1 MNSIIDYSLF
11 IFIII
16 NVLVIANFD
25 KIKFFRYILDK
36 PDRKKKLHQKQMPL
50 AGGIILI
57 TNILLYFIIVKVN
70 GKYLSTEIF
79 FNNMFD
85 LYVFIFTSFIIF
97 CIGLFDDKY
106 NLSPNYK
113 FLFLFIVIFLALIF
127 DDNLIITTIKISFFD
142 KVINLKQFSLLFT
155 CFCFLVFLN
164 AFNMFDGINLQ
175 ASFYSIIILIFITIM
190 YINSLFITILL
201 IFFIC
206 YSFLNYKNKSFLGDN
221 GSLLIAFLI
230 GYIFIKLYNND
241 KIIFVDEVFIYMM
254 IPGLDL
260 IRLVFN
266 RIINKKNPLRGDR
279 NHLHHLISA
288 KFSLFKSTLIVQFLI
303 FLPLILLYVNI
314 EPIFIILTTICC
326 YALLIYKVKK
336 TS

>member
-1 MNSIIDYSLF
+1 MNFVDYSLF

-16 NVLVIANFD
+16 NVLFIANFD
-25 KIKFFRYILDK
+25 KIKFLHYILDK
-36 PDRKKKLHQKQMPL
+36 PDKEKKLHQKQMPL

-57 TNILLYFIIVKVN
+57 INILLYFIISN
-70 GKYLSTEIF
+70 INEQYISTEIF
-79 FNNMFD
+79 FDDIFD
-85 LYVFIFTSFIIF
+85 LYIFIFTSLIIF

-113 FLFLFIVIFLALIF
+113 FLFLFIVIFIALTF
-127 DDNLIITTIKISFFD
+127 DENLIITTIKISFFD
-142 KVINLKQFSLLFT
+142 KVINLNQFSLLFT

-175 ASFYSIIILIFITIM
+175 ASFYSIIILIFVTIM
-190 YINSLFITILL
+190 YVNSLFIKILL
-201 IFFIC
+201 IFLIC

-230 GYIFIKLYNND
+230 GYIFIKLYNNER
-241 KIIFVDEVFIYMM
+241 IIFVDEVFIYMI

-260 IRLVFN
+260 IRLVFK

-279 NHLHHLISA
+279 NHLHHLIST
-288 KFSLFKSTLIVQFLI
+288 KFSLNKSIIIVQFLI
-303 FLPLILLYVNI
+303 ILPLILMYLDI
-314 EPIFIILTTICC
+314 ELIYIILTTICC
-326 YALLIYKVKK
+326 YIILIYKVKK
-336 TS
+336 IT